1 MHAFVDDHLGVC
13 GLAGRLIK
21 LSKVMFGDC
30 MSKLL
35 LSTDEMSSWR

>member
-21 LSKVMFGDC
+21 YY
-30 MSKLL
+30 
-35 LSTDEMSSWR
+35 